1 MDDRDKEKKIEPEK
15 FCRSF
20 LKKAVQRMKKLTKY
34 TPEKTFTI
42 EKNGFHGTYYKPE
55 KDNYPG
61 KVLIVF
67 GGSVGS
73 YMLTEMCTGK
83 YYEAG
88 INVMAVAYRD
98 VPGAPD
104 KLQWIPLELVG
115 NAIEWCREYV
125 AKKVAVLMLSAGC
138 DVLLPSEDICK
149 KVMKRLQEKNFVY
162 PYRHLHYRTA
172 SHYLCP
178 AKPLTAKLFRVERKQ
193 PQACDESREKAFE
206 DTMKFLKE
214 EWK

>member
-42 EKNGFHGTYYKPE
+42 EKSGFH
-55 KDNYPG
+55 
-61 KVLIVF
+61 
-67 GGSVGS
+67 GS

-104 KLQWIPLELVG
+104 KLQGIPLELVE

-162 PYRHLHYRTA
+162 PYRYLHYRTA

>member
-42 EKNGFHGTYYKPE
+42 EKNGFHG
-55 KDNYPG
+55 
-61 KVLIVF
+61 
-67 GGSVGS
+67 S

-104 KLQWIPLELVG
+104 KLQGIPLELVE

-138 DVLLPSEDICK
+138 DVLLPSEDNCK

>member
-34 TPEKTFTI
+34 TPEKNFTI
-42 EKNGFHGTYYKPE
+42 EKNGFH
-55 KDNYPG
+55 
-61 KVLIVF
+61 
-67 GGSVGS
+67 GS

-104 KLQWIPLELVG
+104 KLQGIPLELVE

-138 DVLLPSEDICK
+138 DVLLPPEDICK

-178 AKPLTAKLFRVERKQ
+178 AKPLTVKLFRVERKQ
-193 PQACDESREKAFE
+193 PQACNESREKAFE

>member
-42 EKNGFHGTYYKPE
+42 EKNGFHG
-55 KDNYPG
+55 
-61 KVLIVF
+61 
-67 GGSVGS
+67 S

-104 KLQWIPLELVG
+104 KLQGILLELVG

-193 PQACDESREKAFE
+193 PQACDESREKTFE

>member
-34 TPEKTFTI
+34 TPEKNFTI
-42 EKNGFHGTYYKPE
+42 EKNGFH
-55 KDNYPG
+55 
-61 KVLIVF
+61 
-67 GGSVGS
+67 GS

-104 KLQWIPLELVG
+104 KLQGIPLELVE

-138 DVLLPSEDICK
+138 DVLLPSEDNCK

-172 SHYLCP
+172 SHYRCP
-178 AKPLTAKLFRVERKQ
+178 AKPLTEKLFRVERKQ

>member
-42 EKNGFHGTYYKPE
+42 EKNGFHGTYYKP
-55 KDNYPG
+55 
-61 KVLIVF
+61 
-67 GGSVGS
+67 
-73 YMLTEMCTGK
+73 
-83 YYEAG
+83 
-88 INVMAVAYRD
+88 
-98 VPGAPD
+98 
-104 KLQWIPLELVG
+104 
-115 NAIEWCREYV
+115 
-125 AKKVAVLMLSAGC
+125 
-138 DVLLPSEDICK
+138 
-149 KVMKRLQEKNFVY
+149 EKNFVY

>member
-1 MDDRDKEKKIEPEK
+1 
-15 FCRSF
+15 
-20 LKKAVQRMKKLTKY
+20 MKKLTKY
-34 TPEKTFTI
+34 TPKKTFTI

-104 KLQWIPLELVG
+104 KL
-115 NAIEWCREYV
+115 EYV

>member
-42 EKNGFHGTYYKPE
+42 EKNGFHG
-55 KDNYPG
+55 
-61 KVLIVF
+61 
-67 GGSVGS
+67 S

-104 KLQWIPLELVG
+104 KLQGIPLELVE

-162 PYRHLHYRTA
+162 PYRYLHYRTA

>member
-42 EKNGFHGTYYKPE
+42 EKNGFHG
-55 KDNYPG
+55 
-61 KVLIVF
+61 
-67 GGSVGS
+67 S

-104 KLQWIPLELVG
+104 KLQGIPLELVE

-138 DVLLPSEDICK
+138 DVLLPLEDNCK

-172 SHYLCP
+172 SHYRCP

>member
-42 EKNGFHGTYYKPE
+42 EKNGFHG
-55 KDNYPG
+55 
-61 KVLIVF
+61 
-67 GGSVGS
+67 S

-104 KLQWIPLELVG
+104 KLQGIPLELVE

-162 PYRHLHYRTA
+162 PYRYLHYRTA

-178 AKPLTAKLFRVERKQ
+178 TKPLTAKLFRVERKQ

>member
-1 MDDRDKEKKIEPEK
+1 MDSMEPIE
-15 FCRSF
+15 
-20 LKKAVQRMKKLTKY
+20 
-34 TPEKTFTI
+34 
-42 EKNGFHGTYYKPE
+42 
-55 KDNYPG
+55 
-61 KVLIVF
+61 
-67 GGSVGS
+67 
-73 YMLTEMCTGK
+73 
-83 YYEAG
+83 
-88 INVMAVAYRD
+88 
-98 VPGAPD
+98 
-104 KLQWIPLELVG
+104 
-115 NAIEWCREYV
+115 NAIKWCREYV

-149 KVMKRLQEKNFVY
+149 KVMKRLQKKNFAY

>member
-34 TPEKTFTI
+34 TPEKNFTI
-42 EKNGFHGTYYKPE
+42 EKNGFH
-55 KDNYPG
+55 
-61 KVLIVF
+61 
-67 GGSVGS
+67 GS

-104 KLQWIPLELVG
+104 KLQGIPLELVE

>member
-42 EKNGFHGTYYKPE
+42 EKNGFHG
-55 KDNYPG
+55 
-61 KVLIVF
+61 
-67 GGSVGS
+67 S

-104 KLQWIPLELVG
+104 KLQGIPLELVE

>member
-15 FCRSF
+15 FCISF

-42 EKNGFHGTYYKPE
+42 EKNGFH
-55 KDNYPG
+55 
-61 KVLIVF
+61 
-67 GGSVGS
+67 GS

-104 KLQWIPLELVG
+104 KLQAVMYCFRRRIS
-115 NAIEWCREYV
+115 
-125 AKKVAVLMLSAGC
+125 AK
-138 DVLLPSEDICK
+138 
-149 KVMKRLQEKNFVY
+149 R
-162 PYRHLHYRTA
+162 
-172 SHYLCP
+172 
-178 AKPLTAKLFRVERKQ
+178 
-193 PQACDESREKAFE
+193 
-206 DTMKFLKE
+206 
-214 EWK
+214 

>member
-42 EKNGFHGTYYKPE
+42 ERNGFH
-55 KDNYPG
+55 
-61 KVLIVF
+61 
-67 GGSVGS
+67 GS

-104 KLQWIPLELVG
+104 KLQGIPLELVE

-162 PYRHLHYRTA
+162 PYRYLHYRTA

>member
-42 EKNGFHGTYYKPE
+42 EKNGFHG
-55 KDNYPG
+55 
-61 KVLIVF
+61 
-67 GGSVGS
+67 S

-104 KLQWIPLELVG
+104 KLQGIPLELVE

-138 DVLLPSEDICK
+138 DVLLPSEDNCK

-172 SHYLCP
+172 SHYRCP

>member
-42 EKNGFHGTYYKPE
+42 EKNGFHGTY
-55 KDNYPG
+55 
-61 KVLIVF
+61 
-67 GGSVGS
+67 
-73 YMLTEMCTGK
+73 MLTEMCTGK

-104 KLQWIPLELVG
+104 KLQGIPLELVE
-115 NAIEWCREYV
+115 NAIEWCKEYV

-162 PYRHLHYRTA
+162 PYRYLHYRTA

-206 DTMKFLKE
+206 DTMKFLRE

>member
-1 MDDRDKEKKIEPEK
+1 
-15 FCRSF
+15 
-20 LKKAVQRMKKLTKY
+20 MKKLTKY

-42 EKNGFHGTYYKPE
+42 EKNGFH
-55 KDNYPG
+55 
-61 KVLIVF
+61 
-67 GGSVGS
+67 GS

-104 KLQWIPLELVG
+104 KLQGIPLELVE

-178 AKPLTAKLFRVERKQ
+178 AKPLTAKLFRVEGKQ

>member
-42 EKNGFHGTYYKPE
+42 EKNGFHG
-55 KDNYPG
+55 
-61 KVLIVF
+61 
-67 GGSVGS
+67 S

-104 KLQWIPLELVG
+104 KLQGIPLELVG

>member
-20 LKKAVQRMKKLTKY
+20 LKKAVQRMKKPTKY
-34 TPEKTFTI
+34 TPKKTFTI

-67 GGSVGS
+67 GGSVES

-104 KLQWIPLELVG
+104 KL
-115 NAIEWCREYV
+115 EYV

>member
-1 MDDRDKEKKIEPEK
+1 
-15 FCRSF
+15 
-20 LKKAVQRMKKLTKY
+20 MKKLTKY

-42 EKNGFHGTYYKPE
+42 EKNGFH
-55 KDNYPG
+55 
-61 KVLIVF
+61 
-67 GGSVGS
+67 GS

-104 KLQWIPLELVG
+104 KLQGIPLELVE

-162 PYRHLHYRTA
+162 PYRYLHY

>member
-34 TPEKTFTI
+34 TPEKNFTI
-42 EKNGFHGTYYKPE
+42 EKNGFH
-55 KDNYPG
+55 
-61 KVLIVF
+61 
-67 GGSVGS
+67 GS

-104 KLQWIPLELVG
+104 KLQGIPLELVE

-162 PYRHLHYRTA
+162 PYRYLHYRTA

>member
-1 MDDRDKEKKIEPEK
+1 MDSMEPIE
-15 FCRSF
+15 
-20 LKKAVQRMKKLTKY
+20 
-34 TPEKTFTI
+34 
-42 EKNGFHGTYYKPE
+42 
-55 KDNYPG
+55 
-61 KVLIVF
+61 
-67 GGSVGS
+67 
-73 YMLTEMCTGK
+73 
-83 YYEAG
+83 
-88 INVMAVAYRD
+88 
-98 VPGAPD
+98 
-104 KLQWIPLELVG
+104 
-115 NAIEWCREYV
+115 NAIKWCREYV

-149 KVMKRLQEKNFVY
+149 KVMKRLQEKNFAY

-178 AKPLTAKLFRVERKQ
+178 AKPLTTKLFRVERKH

>member
-34 TPEKTFTI
+34 TPEKNFTI
-42 EKNGFHGTYYKPE
+42 EKNGFH
-55 KDNYPG
+55 
-61 KVLIVF
+61 
-67 GGSVGS
+67 GS

-104 KLQWIPLELVG
+104 KLQGIPLELVE

-138 DVLLPSEDICK
+138 DVLLPSEDNCK

-172 SHYLCP
+172 SHYRCP

>member
-42 EKNGFHGTYYKPE
+42 EKNGFHG
-55 KDNYPG
+55 
-61 KVLIVF
+61 
-67 GGSVGS
+67 S

-104 KLQWIPLELVG
+104 KLQGIPLELVE

-178 AKPLTAKLFRVERKQ
+178 AKPLTVKLFRVERKQ
-193 PQACDESREKAFE
+193 PQACNESREKAFE

>member
-1 MDDRDKEKKIEPEK
+1 
-15 FCRSF
+15 
-20 LKKAVQRMKKLTKY
+20 MKKLTKY

-42 EKNGFHGTYYKPE
+42 EKNGFH
-55 KDNYPG
+55 
-61 KVLIVF
+61 
-67 GGSVGS
+67 GS

-104 KLQWIPLELVG
+104 KLQGIPLELVE

-178 AKPLTAKLFRVERKQ
+178 AKPLTVKLFRVERKQ
-193 PQACDESREKAFE
+193 PQACNESREKAFE

>member
-42 EKNGFHGTYYKPE
+42 EKNGFHG
-55 KDNYPG
+55 
-61 KVLIVF
+61 
-67 GGSVGS
+67 S

-104 KLQWIPLELVG
+104 KLQGIPLELVE

-162 PYRHLHYRTA
+162 PYRYLHYRTA

-178 AKPLTAKLFRVERKQ
+178 AKPLTVKLFRVERKQ
-193 PQACDESREKAFE
+193 PQACNESREKAFE

>member
-1 MDDRDKEKKIEPEK
+1 
-15 FCRSF
+15 
-20 LKKAVQRMKKLTKY
+20 MKKLTKY
-34 TPEKTFTI
+34 TPEKNFTI
-42 EKNGFHGTYYKPE
+42 EKNGFH
-55 KDNYPG
+55 
-61 KVLIVF
+61 
-67 GGSVGS
+67 GS

-104 KLQWIPLELVG
+104 KLQGIPLELVE

-138 DVLLPSEDICK
+138 DVLLPSEDNCK

-172 SHYLCP
+172 SHYRCP
-178 AKPLTAKLFRVERKQ
+178 AKPLTEKLFRVERKQ